1 MEIRM
6 KAKGVSNGIPRREFL
21 RVSSAA
27 ALGIAVAAMSER
39 SLFATESSGIVP
51 LMGVGYAPSLPA
63 TGFSVPLI
71 DASSILSP
79 DPHFIGSGARIS
91 VVGAKR
97 SANHANALGGI
108 GVDALFAV
116 SYRQPEDPAHFRFF
130 SISGRQDVDSMS
142 GHISFTM
149 PAPST
154 TGVPLLV
161 RRERPATNQ
170 ASSTSVPAIENEA
183 SPVTLSLGNAAGPK
197 LTRGVYA
204 FAFREEQSDSM
215 ANWSRMSIAP
225 EEGGYIISGATFSYL
240 LLNVDYA
247 ELADAP
253 RNRRRASRR

>member
-6 KAKGVSNGIPRREFL
+6 KAKGVSNGIARREFL
-21 RVSSAA
+21 RVSSVA
-27 ALGIAVAAMSER
+27 ALGIAVAATSKR
-39 SLFATESSGIVP
+39 SLFAAESSGIVP

-63 TGFSVPLI
+63 AGFSVPFI
-71 DASSILSP
+71 DAFSILSP
-79 DPHFIGSGARIS
+79 DPHFISSGARIS

-116 SYRQPEDPAHFRFF
+116 SHRQPEDPAPFRFF
-130 SISGRQDVDSMS
+130 SISGRQDIDSMS

-149 PAPST
+149 RAPST
-154 TGVPLLV
+154 TGVPLLI

-170 ASSTSVPAIENEA
+170 TASTSVPAIENEV
-183 SPVTLSLGNAAGPK
+183 SPVTLSLGNVAGPK

-204 FAFREEQSDSM
+204 CAFREEQSDSM
-215 ANWSRMSIAP
+215 ANWNRMSIAP

-253 RNRRRASRR
+253 PDRRRASRH